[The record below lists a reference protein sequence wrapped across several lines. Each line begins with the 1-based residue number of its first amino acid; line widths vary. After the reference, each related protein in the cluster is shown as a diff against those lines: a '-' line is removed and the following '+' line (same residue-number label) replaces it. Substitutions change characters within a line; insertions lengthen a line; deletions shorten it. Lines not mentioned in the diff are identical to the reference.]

1 MLKTAFSLVLLGVL
15 VIRADAAPT
24 VRVVGS
30 STVLP
35 IVAEAAKEYQKRHP
49 AVKITVAGGG
59 SGVGIAAI
67 LQGSADLGMSSRE
80 PTAEEQTRLVGKA
93 KLIPLASDAVAVV
106 VSKAVAEGGIRS
118 LTLEQIAAIYR
129 GEITNWKQ
137 LGGPDARILVID
149 KEPDRGT
156 RHVFAQAVLG
166 DAQTRAPGAMIVAG
180 SNNEE
185 QAIVARSDSA
195 IGMLSNAWLT
205 DRVRAVAVAAG
216 GEPVLPTLENVQN
229 GRYPISRDLFL
240 LVPENAPPE
249 VSGFVDFLLSPAG
262 QAIVSR
268 VGYLPVR

>member
-67 LQGSADLGMSSRE
+67 
-80 PTAEEQTRLVGKA
+80 
-93 KLIPLASDAVAVV
+93 
-106 VSKAVAEGGIRS
+106 
-118 LTLEQIAAIYR
+118 YR

-149 KEPDRGT
+149 KEPGRGT